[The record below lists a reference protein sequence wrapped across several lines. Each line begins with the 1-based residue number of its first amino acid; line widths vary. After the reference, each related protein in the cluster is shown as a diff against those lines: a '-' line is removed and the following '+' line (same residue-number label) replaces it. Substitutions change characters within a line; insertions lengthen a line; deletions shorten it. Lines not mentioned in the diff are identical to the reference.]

1 MMGLPDASLPVPLYR
16 QVFMMLRQRIV
27 DREYAPG
34 EQLLREDGLAA
45 EFGVSR
51 ATIRQ
56 AIGELVRQGLV
67 DRKQGRGTF
76 VLPTTHPPLGQ
87 RFRGSLAD
95 LIAETDRAGVRQVE
109 ITRHSPVRQR
119 IADSLEL
126 DGNLATIVRRTRT
139 VEGALFAYTVNHLP
153 DRFGRMLRVHELRQT
168 GLMTLLESKGVR
180 FASARQSIRA
190 ELADVE
196 VSSRLKMDFGG
207 AVLFAERLLFD
218 DQGSPIEF
226 VQSWYRGDLYEYSV
240 ALVLGKEEA
249 DLRTHLA

>member
-1 MMGLPDASLPVPLYR
+1 MGLPDASLPVPLYR
-16 QVFMMLRQRIV
+16 QVFMMLRQRII

-34 EQLLREDGLAA
+34 EQLVREDGLAA

-76 VLPTTHPPLGQ
+76 VLPTPHPPLGQ

-95 LIAETDRAGVRQVE
+95 LIAETDRAGVRQVQVAH
-109 ITRHSPVRQR
+109 RAPVRQR
-119 IADSLEL
+119 IADALKL
-126 DGNLATIVRRTRT
+126 DGKLATIVRRTRT
-139 VEGALFAYTVNHLP
+139 VDTALFAYTVNHLP
-153 DRFGRMLRVHELRQT
+153 ERYGRLLSVRELRQT

-180 FASARQSIRA
+180 FASAQQSIRA

-196 VSSRLKMDFGG
+196 VSGRLKMDFGG

-218 DQGSPIEF
+218 DQGSPVEF

-240 ALVLGKEEA
+240 SLALGKEEA